1 MSDQFKQL
9 TYSHQQ
15 IQELLD
21 KVSKG
26 YLLSPDEY
34 KYLMNNI
41 GLENISVFDGNYN
54 SLTDKPDI
62 KLMIDNL
69 IALNN
74 EKISKELKEE
84 VAWILK
90 LCRNELDVHIEK
102 YEELRK
108 QVDAGLATL
117 DEDIKELIENTVIDS
132 IVELDD
138 EIRDKVANI
147 EIKVDTIENS
157 KADDKHMHLSGEIEG
172 LPAHINQ
179 TNADIK
185 TLYKEAHTHT
195 NDTILNNIAKEDIER
210 WNKKVSVEELNHSV
224 DSAVANA
231 SIVLNLAD
239 KNYVDSQD
247 NKLQNYLEE
256 NIEQKYVQKI
266 DYESYINQNKD
277 HIHCI
282 DDIYMSTVEMTEDG
296 EVITISGSPY
306 TIKQLLDSK
315 VSKITKID
323 DNGIEVET
331 HTLIEKDLLRRIKKQ
346 LFYSDNNENERPL
359 NPDIGEYFFD
369 TNIKKPIWW
378 NGDNW
383 IDCNGNKIDE
393 GKEE

>member
-108 QVDAGLATL
+108 QVDTGLATL
-117 DEDIKELIENTVIDS
+117 DEDIENLII
-132 IVELDD
+132 
-138 EIRDKVANI
+138 
-147 EIKVDTIENS
+147 DTI
-157 KADDKHMHLSGEIEG
+157 IES
-172 LPAHINQ
+172 I
-179 TNADIK
+179 
-185 TLYKEAHTHT
+185 
-195 NDTILNNIAKEDIER
+195 EDLDNEMKR
-210 WNKKVSVEELNHSV
+210 K
-224 DSAVANA
+224 
-231 SIVLNLAD
+231 IV
-239 KNYVDSQD
+239 Y
-247 NKLQNYLEE
+247 
-256 NIEQKYVQKI
+256 
-266 DYESYINQNKD
+266 
-277 HIHCI
+277 
-282 DDIYMSTVEMTEDG
+282 
-296 EVITISGSPY
+296 
-306 TIKQLLDSK
+306 
-315 VSKITKID
+315 
-323 DNGIEVET
+323 
-331 HTLIEKDLLRRIKKQ
+331 
-346 LFYSDNNENERPL
+346 
-359 NPDIGEYFFD
+359 
-369 TNIKKPIWW
+369 
-378 NGDNW
+378 
-383 IDCNGNKIDE
+383 
-393 GKEE
+393 